1 MRNRVLLTLL
11 ATTSLAWGS
20 AVCPAQQAGG
30 PKTLEDLLAA
40 AEAVRPEGTLVR
52 PTAGIDL
59 PAVDKA
65 WQAYDAAVQAA
76 TTRLQSAID
85 ERLADA
91 RKQENAAA
99 VAAFELVKEAF
110 VRRGALPSVCVPA
123 LRKEAAAAREAYK
136 AAATMLEKEYQSG
149 FGEAGTAAASRAEW
163 TLLAASLGLT
173 DEPQFDSEWE
183 HVLAGREPATITF
196 YSNGTIGSP
205 DSPHTWTLQ
214 DDVLTIRWQNPEA
227 PGGAW
232 VDTCELAKHGGT
244 YAGRNQ
250 LGTGVSGKRV
260 Q

>member
-1 MRNRVLLTLL
+1 VTHS
-11 ATTSLAWGS
+11 SLNVGFPRRRLREKCS
-20 AVCPAQQAGG
+20 RG

-40 AEAVRPEGTLVR
+40 AETVRPEGTLTR
-52 PTAGIDL
+52 PLTGSDRR
-59 PAVDKA
+59 AVDKA

-91 RKQENAAA
+91 STQGNAEA

-136 AAATMLEKEYQSG
+136 SAAVALEKEYQSG
-149 FGEAGTAAASRAEW
+149 FGEAGMAAASKAEW
-163 TLLAASLGLT
+163 TLLAASLDLT

-183 HVLAGREPATITF
+183 HVIAGREAATITF

-205 DSPHTWTLQ
+205 DAPHTWTLKG
-214 DDVLTIRWQNPEA
+214 DVLTIRWQNPEA

-232 VDTCELAKHGGT
+232 IDTCELAKHGGT

-250 LGTGVSGKRV
+250 LGTGISGKRV